1 MLELKNIGFRYKK
14 TQSNILED
22 INYNFEQGKLYGIK
36 GKSGSG
42 KTTLISLM
50 SGLDKPTCGDIFY
63 NGVNIRKLNL
73 NTYRSEHIGVIFQ
86 SYNLLLKWTV
96 LDNVLISLYL
106 KKINAS
112 DRKRT
117 AYEILE
123 KVGITGDKCSRT
135 ILHLSGGEQQ
145 RVAIAR
151 AVAGSP
157 DIIMADEPTG
167 NLDIENQIIIMDIL
181 HNLAVND
188 KKCVIVV
195 SHSDIITQFTDKI
208 IKIKNG
214 ALEDV

>member
-1 MLELKNIGFRYKK
+1 M
-14 TQSNILED
+14 ED
-22 INYNFEQGKLYGIK
+22 INYNFEQGKLYGII

-42 KTTLISLM
+42 KTTLISLI

-73 NTYRSEHIGVIFQ
+73 NTYRSDNIGVIFQ

-96 LDNVLISLYL
+96 MDNVLISLFL
-106 KKINAS
+106 KKINSS
-112 DRKRT
+112 DRKRM

-151 AVAGSP
+151 AVAGNP

-188 KKCVIVV
+188 NKCIIVA
-195 SHSDIITQFTDKI
+195 SHSNIITEYADMIVKI
-208 IKIKNG
+208 NNG
-214 ALEDV
+214 RIEI